1 MTSMLPEPEDI
12 FDFVRDEL
20 LDIMPDDETRD
31 AFMEDHGT
39 DMISSFKDAISGSFG
54 DYILQEYTD
63 LFREIYEGV
72 RGD

>member
-1 MTSMLPEPEDI
+1 MTSMLPQPEDI
-12 FDFVRDEL
+12 RDFVRDEL

-39 DMISSFKDAISGSFG
+39 DMINSFNDAINGTAG
-54 DYILQEYTD
+54 DYILQEYTN